1 MRLLFDDALCE
12 EIVEKELE
20 ACALEGDLAS
30 GQDFRKAADTIYRT
44 VPLPKRQAAFQGLY
58 QKTLA
63 SLPHTGR
70 LKALIAE
77 MEPCGSLPASCVF
90 LRAFKGEEEGA
101 QLSEGRNML
110 GIRIRTATFLD
121 EAASAYLLRHEL
133 THIQDLLDPSF
144 HHDPLSP
151 LAQETP
157 SEESLLRDRYRT
169 LWDLS
174 VDGRLERRGQLP
186 PEMRE
191 RRGAEFRSLFPALDE
206 EGAAEVIETLW
217 SGPRPSDPD
226 LRRMVKGAPELCG
239 RLGVSF
245 RAPVSASRS
254 SLRRGG
260 MPCPLCR
267 FTTFEWSEATPA
279 LAEAVRADYP
289 AWAPSQGLCTQCA
302 NRYLLGAL
310 FAPAPRPDDSTL
322 AISLT
327 GGSPR

>member
-1 MRLLFDDALCE
+1 MKLLFDDALCE
-12 EIVEKELE
+12 EIVEREME
-20 ACALEGDLAS
+20 NRALGGDLAL
-30 GQDFRKAADTIYRT
+30 GQDFRKAADAVYRA

-58 QKTLA
+58 QKTLS
-63 SLPHTGR
+63 SLLHPGR
-70 LKALIAE
+70 LKALIAK
-77 MEPCGSLPASCVF
+77 MEPHGSLPASCVF

-101 QLSEGRNML
+101 QLSEGRGML

-191 RRGAEFRSLFPALDE
+191 RRAAEFRSLFPSLDE
-206 EGAAEVIETLW
+206 ENAAEVFGVLW
-217 SGPRPSDPD
+217 SGPRPSDPE
-226 LRRMVKGAPELCG
+226 LRRMVKGAQELCAC
-239 RLGVSF
+239 LGIPLP
-245 RAPVSASRS
+245 APAAASRPP
-254 SLRRGG
+254 LRPGG
-260 MPCPLCR
+260 APCSLCR
-267 FTTFEWSEATPA
+267 FTTFEWSEVTPG
-279 LAEAVRADYP
+279 LTQAVRADYP
-289 AWAPSQGLCTQCA
+289 AWTPSQGLCTQCA

-310 FAPAPRPDDSTL
+310 FAPAPRSDDRTL
-322 AISLT
+322 AASLT
-327 GGSPR
+327 GGSIR